1 MNLTLQSIPSPL
13 ISEVLANTQLDGI
26 VLDTEHGH
34 YNNETLFSCI
44 QIITLMRKK
53 CFVRFTDLNKQLI
66 RMCLDAGV
74 DGVIFSTIESYQQGI
89 EAIKYCTYP
98 IHGGV
103 RGSAL
108 VRENKYGEL
117 EIGKKRPILV
127 GQIETKNAVDNLS
140 EILKCGFDYYVIG
153 PYDLSASLG
162 CTADWNNPLYKKYYE
177 KIDQSIPQDN
187 LGAFLPSK
195 QDINRF
201 LTSNKTRPGLL
212 IWGLDVDFIKQGI
225 KDIKI
230 I

>member
-13 ISEVLANTQLDGI
+13 VSEVLASTQLDGI
-26 VLDTEHGH
+26 VLDTEHGY

-44 QIITLMRKK
+44 QIITLMQKK

-66 RMCLDAGV
+66 RMCLDAGI
-74 DGVIFSTIESYQQGI
+74 DGAIFSTIESYQQGI

-98 IHGGV
+98 IHGGI

-117 EIGKKRPILV
+117 EIGKKRPILI
-127 GQIETKNAVDNLS
+127 GQVETKEAVNNLS
-140 EILKCGFDYYVIG
+140 DILKCGFDYYVIG

-162 CTADWNNPLYKKYYE
+162 CTADWNNPLYKEYYE
-177 KIDQSIPQDN
+177 KINQFIPQDN

-195 QDINRF
+195 QDINKF
-201 LTSNKTRPGLL
+201 LADNKARPSLL

-225 KDIKI
+225 KNIKVT
-230 I
+230 

>member
-13 ISEVLANTQLDGI
+13 VSEVLASTQLDGI

-44 QIITLMRKK
+44 QIITLMQKK

-66 RMCLDAGV
+66 RMCLDAGI
-74 DGVIFSTIESYQQGI
+74 DGAIFSTIESYQQGM

-98 IHGGV
+98 VHGGV

-117 EIGKKRPILV
+117 VIGKKRPILI
-127 GQIETKNAVDNLS
+127 GQVETKEAVDNLS
-140 EILKCGFDYYVIG
+140 DILKCGFDYYVIG

-162 CTADWNNPLYKKYYE
+162 CTADWNNPLYEEYRE
-177 KIDQSIPQDN
+177 KIDQAIPQDS

-201 LTSNKTRPGLL
+201 LADNKVRPSLL

-225 KDIKI
+225 KDIKAI
-230 I
+230 